1 MNIDKF
7 RGGRSI
13 PDLEVTELYNEVFDV
28 SHVLTKDDKY
38 DFVSLFDNHIQSSK
52 LNQLIGLDDFKHK
65 TFTAGTSQAFD
76 SFWMKYHDR
85 RFRCFEGEFF
95 YHKANWKK

>member
-52 LNQLIGLDDFKHK
+52 LNQLIRLDDFKHK
-65 TFTAGTSQAFD
+65 TFTAGTSHSFAI
-76 SFWMKYHDR
+76 FWMKSHDR
-85 RFRCFEGEFF
+85 
-95 YHKANWKK
+95 

>member
-38 DFVSLFDNHIQSSK
+38 DFVSLFDSHIQSSK

-65 TFTAGTSQAFD
+65 TFTARNIS
-76 SFWMKYHDR
+76 SV
-85 RFRCFEGEFF
+85 
-95 YHKANWKK
+95 